1 MAERPPFRIGYLS
14 VLLPADTSET
24 HVRSMLRQKVI
35 EAFESTSEWP
45 SRITIVTSQR
55 QVSGSMT
62 RWFVEYETGPHGEI
76 RDPSDRLD

>member
-1 MAERPPFRIGYLS
+1 MAERPPFSIGYLS

-24 HVRSMLRQKVI
+24 QVRSMLRQKVI
-35 EAFESTSEWP
+35 EALQPTGEWP
-45 SRITIVTSQR
+45 SRMTVVTSQR

-62 RWFVEYETGPHGEI
+62 RWFVEYETGPHGEM

>member
-14 VLLPADTSET
+14 VLLPADTSGT
-24 HVRSMLRQKVI
+24 QVRSMLRQKVI

>member
-1 MAERPPFRIGYLS
+1 MAERPPFPIGYLS

-24 HVRSMLRQKVI
+24 QVRSMLRQKVI

>member
-1 MAERPPFRIGYLS
+1 MAMRPPFRIGCLS

-24 HVRSMLRQKVI
+24 QVRSMLRQKVI
-35 EAFESTSEWP
+35 EALESTSEWP

>member
-14 VLLPADTSET
+14 VLLPADTPET
-24 HVRSMLRQKVI
+24 QVRSMLRQKVI
-35 EAFESTSEWP
+35 EALESTSEWP